1 MYIFYFEILVCAF
14 TLISTTVEGYEN
26 ASLTS
31 VTKMHCVQCL
41 AQNDDSLSDRMP
53 GQKHKTISPLSDQ
66 NSPKKQRDT
75 SGWTTGNSLHENE
88 TLRFADDEPT
98 SSEQSQGASGGIDID
113 HPISDALRL
122 NRQTLDETAS
132 HEQVDSLMDVQN
144 HD

>member
-1 MYIFYFEILVCAF
+1 MQGHLNYDLGPRLQSSAQLKSPDI
-14 TLISTTVEGYEN
+14 TVLQFV
-26 ASLTS
+26 S
-31 VTKMHCVQCL
+31 
-41 AQNDDSLSDRMP
+41 
-53 GQKHKTISPLSDQ
+53 
-66 NSPKKQRDT
+66 
-75 SGWTTGNSLHENE
+75 
-88 TLRFADDEPT
+88 T